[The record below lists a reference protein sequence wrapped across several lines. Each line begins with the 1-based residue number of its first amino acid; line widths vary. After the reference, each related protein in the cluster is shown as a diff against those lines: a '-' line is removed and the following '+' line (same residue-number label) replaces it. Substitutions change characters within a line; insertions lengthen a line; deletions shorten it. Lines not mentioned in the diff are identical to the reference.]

1 MDSVSAEEI
10 YQVTRQVWVPMLS
23 FDLKLNGSTPMAPSD
38 AHSYACT
45 ISLNGDWKGGVVL
58 LFEDRLAQAA
68 AKHIFGIEEGEE
80 LPPEDIRDAVGE
92 LTNQVGGLVK
102 SKLAP
107 QSLLSLPTIAE
118 GMNLMVDIPNCKQIG
133 IAAMES
139 QESGIN
145 ISIWK
150 YIPDA

>member
-1 MDSVSAEEI
+1 METVSAEEI

-23 FDLKLNGSTPMAPSD
+23 FDLKLNGSNPMAATD
-38 AHSYACT
+38 EHSYACT

-58 LFEDRLAQAA
+58 LFHDKLAKAA
-68 AKHIFGIEEGEE
+68 AQHIFGIEDDE
-80 LPPEDIRDAVGE
+80 LASEDIRDAVGE

-139 QESGIN
+139 QQSGLN

-150 YIPDA
+150 YIPDS

>member
-1 MDSVSAEEI
+1 MESVSSEEI
-10 YQVTRQVWVPMLS
+10 YQVTKQVWEPMLS
-23 FDLKLNGSTPMAPSD
+23 FDLKLNGSGQMAPSE

-45 ISLNGDWKGGVVL
+45 ISLNGDWKGGIVL
-58 LFEDRLAQAA
+58 LFEENLAKAA
-68 AKHIFGIEEGEE
+68 ARHIFGIEPDEE
-80 LPPEDIRDAVGE
+80 LVDEDIRDACGE

-118 GMNLMVDIPNCKQIG
+118 GLSLRVDIPNCKQIG
-133 IAAMES
+133 TAAMES
-139 QESGIN
+139 QDAGIN

>member
-1 MDSVSAEEI
+1 MESVSAEEI

-23 FDLKLNGSTPMAPSD
+23 FDLKLNGSSPKGPSSE
-38 AHSYACT
+38 HSYACT

-58 LFEDRLAQAA
+58 LFQDKLAKAA
-68 AKHIFGIEEGEE
+68 AQHIFGIDDDEVAG
-80 LPPEDIRDAVGE
+80 EDIRDAVGE

-139 QESGIN
+139 QSAGLN

-150 YIPDA
+150 YIPDS

>member
-1 MDSVSAEEI
+1 MESVSAEEI

-23 FDLKLNGSTPMAPSD
+23 FDLKLNGSAPMAPSD

-58 LFEDRLAQAA
+58 LFQDSLAQAA
-68 AKHIFGIEEGEE
+68 AQHIFGIDDEEPEG
-80 LPPEDIRDAVGE
+80 EDIRDAVGE

-118 GMNLMVDIPNCKQIG
+118 GMNLRVDIPNCKQIG
-133 IAAMES
+133 VAAMES
-139 QESGIN
+139 QAAGLN

-150 YIPDA
+150 YIPDV